1 MSSICD
7 FKIIVVKY
15 LVNTYNFNL
24 KVKDDIIFSLFC
36 QNINSIKEKSYFPN
50 IIQDVQEDRLGT
62 RDPNSKQSL
71 NVKNDLNNLD
81 NIV

>member
-24 KVKDDIIFSLFC
+24 KVKDDIIFLIFC
-36 QNINSIKEKSYFPN
+36 QNINSIKEKSYFPS
-50 IIQDVQEDRLGT
+50 IIRDVQEDRLGT
-62 RDPNSKQSL
+62 RNTNSKLSL